1 MHDAYLR
8 QRPALGAASGP
19 HVDVV
24 VPRRHGRARRA
35 DLSLIIPR

>member
-19 HVDVV
+19 HVDVGCRGDTDV
-24 VPRRHGRARRA
+24 HVERISR
-35 DLSLIIPR
+35 